1 MSGKEYTS
9 QYHSAYTA
17 FLILTTYHRHLK
29 PGGWF
34 ELQEFHYTAACDDSS
49 CDGPYAWRDF
59 CGYLGQGMANLG
71 SEMNAILKSE
81 DELRAAGFQNIRNK
95 NFKCPLGPWAK
106 KKNLQ
111 ECGHVLR
118 DVVMYGLN
126 GLARRPFRDGLGWTP
141 IQIEMFLVDVRK
153 HVVEEKNG
161 IPVFHSYFPF
171 RSICGQK
178 PMPPV

>member
-1 MSGKEYTS
+1 M
-9 QYHSAYTA
+9 
-17 FLILTTYHRHLK
+17 K

-59 CGYLGQGMANLG
+59 CNYLGQGMTNLG
-71 SEMNAILKSE
+71 SEMNGILKAE
-81 DELRAAGFQNIRNK
+81 GELKAAGFKNIRSK

-106 KKNLQ
+106 KKSLQ

-153 HVVEEKNG
+153 DVMREKNG
-161 IPVFHSYFPF
+161 LPVFHSYFPF
-171 RSICGQK
+171 KSIYGQK
-178 PMPPV
+178 PMNPS